1 MFKNGRKED
10 PGNYGPVSLTS
21 VPGKI
26 MVQILLEAMLRHVEA
41 REVIQDSQRGFT
53 KGKPCLTI
61 PVALCDGLSTS
72 VDQGRPTDAICLH
85 FCKTFDTVPH
95 NIPLSKLGRYG
106 FDGW

>member
-1 MFKNGRKED
+1 MFKKGRKEH

-26 MVQILLEAMLRHVEA
+26 MVQILLEAVLRHVEA
-41 REVIQDSQRGFT
+41 REVIRDSQRGFT

-61 PVALCDGLSTS
+61 PVAFCDGVSTS
-72 VDQGRPTDAICLH
+72 VDQGRPTDVICLH

-95 NIPLSKLGRYG
+95 NTPLSKLGRYG